1 MVVCYHLSNFK
12 KVFIINFIKKNLE
25 NMKKYIISAG
35 ALLLTP
41 AIVLAAI
48 DTSQGLGKVVRIVS
62 DFISALVPVI
72 ISAAV
77 LFFLYGLAK
86 YMWSVGE
93 EKEAGKDMMIWGII
107 GLFVMVSVW
116 GLVNLISETL
126 NLNDNP
132 NIQNPTQQIP
142 SDF

>member
-1 MVVCYHLSNFK
+1 
-12 KVFIINFIKKNLE
+12 
-25 NMKKYIISAG
+25 MKKYIISAG

-93 EKEAGKDMMIWGII
+93 EKDAGKEMMIWGII